1 MCCRAFHFQVRVEG
15 ASWLAANER
24 NWRVSVSADGVSGNF
39 VTITIRAKLL
49 DRQEE
54 ETAMT
59 PMSWRS
65 FIGIPVG
72 LLAAS
77 PLARP
82 YIANAVATTATVW
95 INQGFVPAEDEAFR
109 KTAADYEKASGN
121 KLDYNILP
129 FMALNQK
136 AISALTSGDVP
147 DLIFHDAPQ
156 TILPQNA
163 WDDKL
168 TDVSDIVEPQ
178 KSILSETAVLGS
190 SYYNNATRRRSYYLV
205 PIKQAVIP
213 FHIWVVSWRKP
224 ASNCRTLRRPGTR
237 SMISLN
243 PCRSSS
249 ENRACERCMPWVC
262 HSPRLGRTTAT
273 ASLLIS

>member
-1 MCCRAFHFQVRVEG
+1 
-15 ASWLAANER
+15 
-24 NWRVSVSADGVSGNF
+24 
-39 VTITIRAKLL
+39 
-49 DRQEE
+49 
-54 ETAMT
+54 
-59 PMSWRS
+59 
-65 FIGIPVG
+65 
-72 LLAAS
+72 
-77 PLARP
+77 
-82 YIANAVATTATVW
+82 VATTATVW

-205 PIKQAVIP
+205 PIKQAAIP
-213 FHIWVVSWRKP
+213 FHIWGSLVEKAGFKLSDAPKTWDAFHDFFKP
-224 ASNCRTLRRPGTR
+224 VQD
-237 SMISLN
+237 
-243 PCRSSS
+243 
-249 ENRACERCMPWVC
+249 RAPQTGHAKDVC
-262 HSPRLGRTTAT
+262 HGYVTHHGWAERRQRPLS
-273 ASLLIS
+273 LIS

>member
-1 MCCRAFHFQVRVEG
+1 
-15 ASWLAANER
+15 
-24 NWRVSVSADGVSGNF
+24 
-39 VTITIRAKLL
+39 
-49 DRQEE
+49 
-54 ETAMT
+54 MT
-59 PMSWRS
+59 PMSRRS

-82 YIANAVATTATVW
+82 YIANALATTATVW

-190 SYYNNATRRRSYYLV
+190 SFYNNATRRRSYYLV
-205 PIKQAVIP
+205 PIKQAAHSVPHLGKSRGESRLQI
-213 FHIWVVSWRKP
+213 V
-224 ASNCRTLRRPGTR
+224 GR
-237 SMISLN
+237 S
-243 PCRSSS
+243 
-249 ENRACERCMPWVC
+249 ED
-262 HSPRLGRTTAT
+262 LGRVP
-273 ASLLIS
+273 